1 MSKIEYRKVT
11 PEEKLHVDRLQ
22 GIVFNFMPNEKE
34 IREKI
39 EKGEYKSDNTYG
51 AVDENGRVI
60 AGMEAIPFTMWF
72 DGKKVKMC
80 GIGGVASMPES
91 RRQGNIRKIFEKIYV
106 DIYEQGVVFSHLY
119 PFSHDYYRKFGYE
132 QIGGATKYTL
142 PLSSARKFKNKG
154 SAHEFING
162 DNVKDKLK
170 EVYEN
175 YASRHN
181 IMLSRDENKWNDVF
195 NVSLF
200 SHERLYYWKD
210 AENNIKAWVKFK
222 KNNNIMEIYDIAW
235 TEHESMLG
243 ILQFMGMFEGAA
255 EKLSFRA
262 SPEFIA
268 EIYWNNLYEIGIEN
282 QWLGMNR
289 IVNVKRALE
298 LINKPDGEG
307 KFVIKVIDDFAE
319 WNNNTYTVEY
329 GGGDCSVKISNEI
342 EIGADIETSERALV
356 QMVLG
361 VYELEQ
367 IAYRDDVKINGDM
380 QKLKR
385 AFHKKPLLIADY
397 F

>member
-1 MSKIEYRKVT
+1 MSKIEYRKVA
-11 PEEKLHVDRLQ
+11 PEEKLHVERLQ
-22 GIVFNFMPNEKE
+22 GIVFQFTPNEKE

-39 EKGEYKSDNTYG
+39 EKGEYNSENTYG

-60 AGMEAIPFTMWF
+60 AGMDAIPFTMWF

-91 RRQGNIRKIFEKIYV
+91 RRQGNVRKIFEKIYG
-106 DIYEQGVVFSHLY
+106 DIYENGTVFSHLY

-132 QIGGATKYTL
+132 QIGAAIKYTL
-142 PLSSARKFKNKG
+142 PLYAARKLKNNG
-154 SAHEFING
+154 SAYEFIK
-162 DNVKDKLK
+162 DDIVKDKLIT
-170 EVYEN
+170 VYET

-181 IMLSRDENKWNDVF
+181 IMLSRNNDRWNDIF

-200 SHERLYYWKD
+200 SQERLYYWKD

-222 KNNNIMEIYDIAW
+222 KNNNTMEIYDIAW
-235 TEHESMLG
+235 TDHESMLG

-255 EKLSFRA
+255 DKMSFRA
-262 SPEFIA
+262 SPEFLP
-268 EIYWNNLYEIGIEN
+268 EIYWNNLYDIGKEN

-298 LINKPDGEG
+298 LMNKPDSAG
-307 KFVIKVIDDFAE
+307 KFVIKVVDDFAE

-329 GGGDCSVKISNEI
+329 GNGDCSVKITNGI
-342 EIGADIETSERALV
+342 DADIETSERALV

-361 VYELEQ
+361 VYDLEQ

-380 QKLKR
+380 QKLKQ
-385 AFHKKPLLIADY
+385 AFYKKNLLIADH